1 MQAVNRR
8 QVTDQFFQVSAHKRF
23 ATGQPDLLDSQAD
36 KEIGKSGDLFK
47 REDFAFLQP
56 LVLVSG
62 WASVLVVPVWVARV
76 VWRRV
81 GRASAKGAV

>member
-1 MQAVNRR
+1 VRWLLALLAWLGSLVLLAPLC
-8 QVTDQFFQVSAHKRF
+8 FFAAIVLAGPHSSIL
-23 ATGQPDLLDSQAD
+23 PS
-36 KEIGKSGDLFK
+36 
-47 REDFAFLQP
+47 FLQP
-56 LVLVSG
+56 LVLVLG

>member
-1 MQAVNRR
+1 MRWLLALLAWLGSLVLLAPLC
-8 QVTDQFFQVSAHKRF
+8 FFAAIVLAGPHSSIL
-23 ATGQPDLLDSQAD
+23 PS
-36 KEIGKSGDLFK
+36 
-47 REDFAFLQP
+47 FLQP

-62 WASVLVVPVWVARV
+62 WAIVLVVPVWVARV